1 MQVRLVVI
9 RKYRPANNNEELT
22 VLSATSNKEDYKDKQ
37 PKEETFIWKRLH
49 TSLPAAKAAVTRLK
63 KKYPDNN
70 YYIGT
75 ITWSE
80 DDGEE

>member
-1 MQVRLVVI
+1 M
-9 RKYRPANNNEELT
+9 
-22 VLSATSNKEDYKDKQ
+22 LSATSNKENYSYVQ
-37 PKEETFIWKRLH
+37 HREETYLWKRLH
-49 TSLPAAKAAVTRLK
+49 TSLPTAKAAMTQLK
-63 KKYPDNN
+63 KRYPDNN